1 MPLQILSSPPPE
13 PEEVTGRIRDA
24 IAEALPGAEIEVESG
39 GPGHFTITVTS
50 AAFEGETRVR
60 QQQRV
65 YAAIA
70 PLMSGANAPVHAV
83 DKLVTRVA

>member
-1 MPLQILSSPPPE
+1 MKD
-13 PEEVTGRIRDA
+13 RIREA
-24 IAEALPGAEIEVESG
+24 IVGALPGAEVEVDSG
-39 GPGHFTITVTS
+39 GPGHFTIAVTS
-50 AAFEGETRVR
+50 ASFEGETRVR

>member
-1 MPLQILSSPPPE
+1 MPLQILSEPPPE
-13 PEEVTGRIRDA
+13 PEEVTGRIRSA
-24 IAEALPGAEIEVESG
+24 IAEALPGAGIEVTSG
-39 GPGHFTITVTS
+39 GPGHFSITVTCPS
-50 AAFEGETRVR
+50 FEGETRVR

-70 PLMSGANAPVHAV
+70 PLMAGATPPVHAV